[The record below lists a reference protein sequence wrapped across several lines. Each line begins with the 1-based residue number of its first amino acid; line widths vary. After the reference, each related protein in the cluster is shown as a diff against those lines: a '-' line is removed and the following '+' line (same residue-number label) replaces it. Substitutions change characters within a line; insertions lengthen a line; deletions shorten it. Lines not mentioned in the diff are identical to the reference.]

1 MKPFLIFGKHGQV
14 GRALYA
20 ILGDKHQFMGREQA
34 DLSRPEGLRELILK
48 IRPAAIIN
56 ASAYTKVD
64 KAEEEESVAYA
75 VNAQAPAAMAEAAKE
90 LDIPFIHISTDYVFD
105 GIGTKPWEEHYPTS
119 PQNAYGRTKRAGE
132 EKIGKIGG
140 KYMIFRTSWVFDAVG
155 PNFLVTMLKLGRERE
170 ELRVV
175 SDQCGAPTYAPHLA
189 QGLLAAFL
197 RKLGPAMV
205 LDATMRWH
213 EDFPSGIYH
222 LCNQGEISW
231 HDFADAIFAE
241 ARRRGMELKVKE
253 VIPISSSAYPT
264 PAKRPL
270 NSRLDCGKAKE
281 VLGIELPDWHDGL
294 KEAMA
299 LIPARAAA

>member
-34 DLSRPEGLRELILK
+34 DLSKPEGLKELILR
-48 IRPAAIIN
+48 IQPGAIIN

-64 KAEEEESVAYA
+64 KAEEEESIAYA

-90 LDIPFIHISTDYVFD
+90 LGIPFIHISTDYVFD
-105 GIGTKPWEEHYPTS
+105 GTGTREWSEIDKTS

-132 EKIGKIGG
+132 EKIEKIGG

-155 PNFLVTMLKLGRERE
+155 PNFLVTMLRLGRERE
-170 ELRVV
+170 ELSVV
-175 SDQCGAPTYAPHLA
+175 SDQVGAPTYAPHLA
-189 QGLLAAFL
+189 DGLLEAL
-197 RKLGPAMV
+197 RHSE
-205 LDATMRWH
+205 R
-213 EDFPSGIYH
+213 EDGAFPSGIYH

-231 HDFADAIFAE
+231 HDFADAIFVQ
-241 ARRRGMELKVKE
+241 ARKRGMELKVKE
-253 VIPISSSAYPT
+253 VRPIPSSAYPT

-270 NSRLDCGKAKE
+270 NSRMDCSKAKE
-281 VLGIELPDWHDGL
+281 ILGVELPDWHEGL
-294 KEAMA
+294 KEALA
-299 LIPARAAA
+299 LIPAKAAA